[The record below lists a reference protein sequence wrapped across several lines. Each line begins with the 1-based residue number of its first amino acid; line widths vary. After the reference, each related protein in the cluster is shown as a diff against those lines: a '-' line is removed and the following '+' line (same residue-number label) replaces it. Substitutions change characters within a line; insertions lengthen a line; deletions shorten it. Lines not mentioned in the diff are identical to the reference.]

1 MAGVPR
7 RSVLAAIGGT
17 AALGAAAGAALGPG
31 TARAAQGT
39 LAPNL
44 APNPAAELAGR
55 RAVSGTRRV
64 VSGTRRAGTA
74 RRDDDRIAALLAR
87 MTTEEKLGQ
96 LQQLS
101 WAFATGPGNPDN
113 KKVAAAARAG
123 RLGSVLNMFGA
134 KDSNR
139 LQRIAVEESRLGI
152 PLVFGLDVIHGCL
165 TTFPIP
171 LAQAA
176 SFDPAVSGRDAEV
189 SAQEAR
195 SNGVHWTF
203 SPMMDVTHE
212 PRWGRI
218 AESCG
223 EDPYLTAQFAAAKV
237 RGYQGEDAGGLAS
250 ADRLAACAKH
260 FAAYGG
266 AEGGRDYNTVDVSE
280 SRLRNLYLPPFQAAL
295 DAGAVTVM
303 AAFNTVSG
311 VPAHGNAHTLTEIL
325 KEQWEFDGVVVSDW
339 NGVHELVAHGFAADA
354 ADAAQL
360 ALNAGLDMEMVSSTL
375 ADHGIQLLKEGRI
388 PEERLDDAVTRI
400 LRLKSDLGLF
410 DQPYVTESQAVAAP
424 SRRSRAAA
432 RAAAARSMVLLKND
446 ENTLPLDK
454 AAAGIAVVGPFAD
467 SADLLGTWTFPRAQ
481 EKFRSGKVL
490 DAVRAAAGGA
500 EVTYARGVDP
510 DGEDTSGIDEAVAA
524 AEAAEV
530 TIVVVGEPPS
540 ISGEAAV
547 RSDIGLPGAQE
558 RLIAAVADTGKPFVV
573 VLVNGRPLTV
583 GGWLDRA
590 PAVLE
595 AWHPG
600 IEAGHAIADVLF
612 GAVNPGGKLPVS
624 FPRSVGQIPV
634 HYNHESTGRPY
645 AADNKYTSKYLDLP
659 PGPQFPFGHGLSY
672 TAFAVGEPRLST
684 TVIAADALRGGDTVE
699 VAVDVRNT
707 GKRAGDEVVQLYV
720 HDLAASIAQP
730 VRRLRGFRR
739 VTLEPGKS
747 RTVRFRLG
755 AQDLGFWTNA
765 PDGELRLEPGPVD
778 VYAGNSSTT
787 RTKSTLTIG

>member
-1 MAGVPR
+1 MAGVQR
-7 RSVLAAIGGT
+7 RTVLAALGGT
-17 AALGAAAGAALGPG
+17 VAVGGTTGAQAPTATAAHPTTETTAQASTGPAARGAAGPSRRAGAA
-31 TARAAQGT
+31 
-39 LAPNL
+39 
-44 APNPAAELAGR
+44 R
-55 RAVSGTRRV
+55 RTRPV
-64 VSGTRRAGTA
+64 
-74 RRDDDRIAALLAR
+74 DDRIDALLAR
-87 MTTEEKLGQ
+87 MTVEEKLGQ

-113 KKVAAAARAG
+113 KKVENAARAG

-134 KDSNR
+134 EESNR

-152 PLVFGLDVIHGCL
+152 PLLFGLDVIHGCL
-165 TTFPIP
+165 TTFPVP

-176 SFDPAVSGRDAEV
+176 SFDPAVAERDGEV

-223 EDPYLTAQFAAAKV
+223 EDPYLTARFAAAKV
-237 RGYQGEDAGGLAS
+237 RGYQGEDLS
-250 ADRLAACAKH
+250 APDRVAACAKH

-280 SRLRNLYLPPFQAAL
+280 SRLRNLYLPPFRAAL
-295 DAGAVTVM
+295 DAGAATVM

-311 VPAHGNAHTLTEIL
+311 VPAHGNGHLLTEIL
-325 KEQWEFDGVVVSDW
+325 KEEWEFDGVVVSDW
-339 NGVHELVAHGFAADA
+339 NGVQELIAHGFAADP
-354 ADAAQL
+354 ADAARL
-360 ALNAGLDMEMVSSTL
+360 ALDAGLDLEMVSTTL
-375 ADHGIQLLKEGRI
+375 ADHGKQLLKECRI
-388 PEERLDDAVTRI
+388 PQERLDDAVTRV
-400 LRLKSDLGLF
+400 LLLKSALGLF
-410 DQPYVTESQAVAAP
+410 DRPYVKEAAAVAAP
-424 SRRSRAAA
+424 TKQTRAAA

-446 ENTLPLDK
+446 KGTLPLDK
-454 AAAGIAVVGPFAD
+454 AAASIAVVGPFAD
-467 SADLLGTWTFPRAQ
+467 SADLLGTWTFPLAQ

-490 DAVRAAAGGA
+490 DAVREAAGGA

-510 DGEDTSGIDEAVAA
+510 AGEDTSGIGEAVAA

-530 TIVVVGEPPS
+530 TIVVVGEPPA

-547 RSDIGLPGAQE
+547 RSELGLPGGQE
-558 RLIAAVADTGKPFVV
+558 KLIEAIAETGRPFVV
-573 VLVNGRPLTV
+573 VLVNGRPLTI
-583 GGWLDRA
+583 GDWLDEA

-612 GAVNPGGKLPVS
+612 GTVGPGGKLPVS
-624 FPRSVGQIPV
+624 FPRSVGQLPV

-659 PGPQFPFGHGLSY
+659 PGPQFPFGHGLGY
-672 TAFAVGEPRLST
+672 TTFAVGGPRLST
-684 TVIAADALRGGDTVE
+684 TRIDADALHRGDTVE
-699 VAVDVRNT
+699 VAVAVRNT
-707 GKRAGDEVVQLYV
+707 GKRTGDEVVQLYV

-739 VTLEPGKS
+739 VTLEPGES

-755 AQDLGFWTNA
+755 AEDLGFWTND
-765 PDGELRLEPGPVD
+765 PKGELRVEPGPID
-778 VYAGNSSTT
+778 VYAGNTSTT
-787 RTKSTLTIG
+787 KAKATLTIG